1 MVLRLTVVKTSN
13 VIKKF
18 IKLSSFST
26 VAITFEILRE
36 KQLPQG
42 KGKVLHSFMMAT
54 NPSLNYQQNVE
65 VMDFMEDEVL
75 RLAQSK
81 GFAGIFTT
89 NTSPLTQVCVVHPAT
104 NISYNTNS
112 HFYNVSPQFSKKI
125 SFTSIISLNIR

>member
-1 MVLRLTVVKTSN
+1 MSSRNL
-13 VIKKF
+13 F
-18 IKLSSFST
+18 KLPSFST
-26 VAITFEILRE
+26 VTIKFEILRE

-54 NPSLNYQQNVE
+54 DPSLSYQQNVE
-65 VMDFMEDEVL
+65 VMDFMEAEVL

-104 NISYNTNS
+104 NISCNTNS
-112 HFYNVSPQFSKKI
+112 HFYNVSPQSSKKI
-125 SFTSIISLNIR
+125 SFTYYISLIIR